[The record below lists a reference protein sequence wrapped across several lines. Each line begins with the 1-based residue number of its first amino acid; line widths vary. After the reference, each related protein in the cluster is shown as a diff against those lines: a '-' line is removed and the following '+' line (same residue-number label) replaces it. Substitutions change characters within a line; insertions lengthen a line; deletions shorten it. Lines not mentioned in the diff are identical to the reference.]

1 MLNLS
6 HIRDRATALNLCDSA
21 LAQACDV
28 SLETL
33 SLWIAQESVPR
44 PHSLKALAS
53 ILQTDLDS
61 LVSREP
67 CADVTWFGATA
78 QLSVMDRERAA
89 LRGDEMSRQLHTLR
103 PHFTRHSAP
112 APAASATTSNPA
124 LRNLV
129 QQHLQA
135 GHVFIPVRWSSPLQ
149 HYAVAVVRHP
159 VTHGAFVYVN
169 VTQSVHTIEY
179 ALLLALKQGTAS
191 PAAHQEFIQV
201 GAPEPGVMAQR
212 SRESG
217 SLSFADSAPAAFVE
231 SAGSFFETHVFEALR
246 TYQRAEGGCDA
257 AFISDVLGIHIFD
270 AYKLA
275 QVLNTK

>member
-28 SLETL
+28 SPETF
-33 SLWIAQESVPR
+33 SRWIAQESVPR

-53 ILQTDLDS
+53 VLQTDLDS

-103 PHFTRHSAP
+103 SHLSTLSPP
-112 APAASATTSNPA
+112 APSATTSNPA

-129 QQHLQA
+129 RQHLHA

-149 HYAVAVVRHP
+149 HYAVAVLRHP
-159 VTHGAFVYVN
+159 ETPGAFVYVN
-169 VTQSVHTIEY
+169 VTQSVRTIEEV
-179 ALLLALKQGTAS
+179 LALKQDTAS
-191 PAAHQEFIQV
+191 LAEQQKFIHV
-201 GAPEPGVMAQR
+201 GAPEPGALAQR

-231 SAGSFFETHVFEALR
+231 SAGGFFETPVFEALR
-246 TYQRAEGGCDA
+246 TYQCAEGGCDA

-275 QVLNTK
+275 QVLNKK